1 MKKVVCNA
9 DNMGG
14 FFEEGKDVSLPEVY
28 MHSEN
33 LEEMEREREIEMDIE
48 RRVTLA
54 FFAGRM
60 HGRVRPKLLEVW
72 EYPKGGEEMQIYGVL
87 EESLRNMSVYE
98 EHMRRSKFCVCPMG
112 YEVNSPRIVEAIHTG
127 CVPVVIADGF
137 VLPFSHVLNWSSF
150 SVLLP
155 EDRIPDL
162 KSVLSDIPASR
173 YRDMRRHLVHVRR
186 HFMWYPPAAT
196 PPRPFDAFHMI
207 LHALWT
213 NHLHHITLIKS

>member
-1 MKKVVCNA
+1 
-9 DNMGG
+9 
-14 FFEEGKDVSLPEVY
+14 
-28 MHSEN
+28 
-33 LEEMEREREIEMDIE
+33 
-48 RRVTLA
+48 
-54 FFAGRM
+54 
-60 HGRVRPKLLEVW
+60 
-72 EYPKGGEEMQIYGVL
+72 MQIYGVL
-87 EESLRNMSVYE
+87 DESLRNLSIYE

-112 YEVNSPRIVEAIHTG
+112 YEVNSPRIVEAIHAG

-137 VLPFSHVLNWSSF
+137 VLPFSHVLDWSSF

-173 YRDMRRHLVHVRR
+173 YRDMRRRLVHVRR
-186 HFMWYPPAAT
+186 HFTWHPPT

-213 NHLHHITLIKS
+213 NHLHHTGLLPSPPA